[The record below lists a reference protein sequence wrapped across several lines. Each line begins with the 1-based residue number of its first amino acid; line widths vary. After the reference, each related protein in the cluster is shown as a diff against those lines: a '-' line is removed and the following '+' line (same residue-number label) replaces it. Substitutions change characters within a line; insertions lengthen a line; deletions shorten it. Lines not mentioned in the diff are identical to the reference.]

1 VAVAEHGLAARHLPR
16 LVTTIAVLSVAG
28 AVPAVVG
35 AVVFWAFA
43 GGSITHAIASG
54 FWFAAA
60 ILFLGMFV
68 ATSKSL
74 WRRTTIAVPE
84 GWMFLSAAVVLTAV
98 GVAVDVA

>member
-1 VAVAEHGLAARHLPR
+1 MRTVAA
-16 LVTTIAVLSVAG
+16 LSVAG
-28 AVPAVVG
+28 AVPAVLG
-35 AVVFWAFA
+35 AVIFWGLA
-43 GGSITHAIASG
+43 GGSITHAIASCL
-54 FWFAAA
+54 WFAAA

-98 GVAVDVA
+98 GVVVDLA

>member
-1 VAVAEHGLAARHLPR
+1 VRTVAA
-16 LVTTIAVLSVAG
+16 LSVAG
-28 AVPAVVG
+28 AVPAVLG
-35 AVVFWAFA
+35 GLIFWALVR
-43 GGSITHAIASG
+43 GSMTHAIASG

-68 ATSKSL
+68 ATSKTL
-74 WRRTTIAVPE
+74 WSRTTIAVPE

>member
-1 VAVAEHGLAARHLPR
+1 VRTVAA
-16 LVTTIAVLSVAG
+16 LSVAG
-28 AVPAVVG
+28 AAPALVG
-35 AVVFWAFA
+35 AVIFWGLA

-84 GWMFLSAAVVLTAV
+84 GWMFLSAAVVLTVLGA
-98 GVAVDVA
+98 AIDVA

>member
-1 VAVAEHGLAARHLPR
+1 VRTVAA
-16 LVTTIAVLSVAG
+16 LSVAG
-28 AVPAVVG
+28 AVPAVLG
-35 AVVFWAFA
+35 AVSFWGLA

-68 ATSKSL
+68 ATSKGL

-84 GWMFLSAAVVLTAV
+84 GWMFVSAAVVLTVA
-98 GVAVDVA
+98 GVAVDVV